1 MYEIQRETRSLL
13 CFNYVLAGWDDSADW
28 KKKEIYKHVDVG
40 ACFIILTTRP
50 A

>member
-28 KKKEIYKHVDVG
+28 KKEIYKHVDVG